1 LFTSKSAKLFF
12 ITLLTE
18 LKSISLDKGL

>member
-18 LKSISLDKGL
+18 LKSISLDKGW